1 MTADSSPGA
10 KQINTQVG
18 KLIKVAK
25 KIITNPAIMVESAIM
40 NEYRPGLSKYQF
52 LQNSDGYLM
61 NFTSVFIFVSDKNK
75 PISKTKDPPPEWP
88 NKCF

>member
-1 MTADSSPGA
+1 
-10 KQINTQVG
+10 
-18 KLIKVAK
+18 
-25 KIITNPAIMVESAIM
+25 MVESAIM

-75 PISKTKDPPPEWP
+75 PIYKTKDPPP
-88 NKCF
+88 